1 MIQCL
6 IRTFDVHWNV
16 CDDKIDW
23 FGLFLPCCIYVL
35 KHKIGNLHVGKRRGA
50 KTKVATKYVLPPTQS
65 LVLKQ
70 MDSLKTLRVN
80 TQNFCMNNFTKTF
93 YVVYSYI
100 LTYVPKLCRPKS
112 KLINTFSS
120 LLFLKNVP
128 FCHRVQQ
135 SQKGTGNNRKI
146 CSS

>member
-1 MIQCL
+1 MIYSFVINYMTYFCSSNTYL
-6 IRTFDVHWNV
+6 LLKF
-16 CDDKIDW
+16 
-23 FGLFLPCCIYVL
+23 FFFL

-80 TQNFCMNNFTKTF
+80 TQHFCMNNFTKTF
-93 YVVYSYI
+93 YVVYFYI

-112 KLINTFSS
+112 KLINTFFS
-120 LLFLKNVP
+120 FE
-128 FCHRVQQ
+128 FFCIEECHRVQQ

>member
-1 MIQCL
+1 ML
-6 IRTFDVHWNV
+6 YLRLKNF
-16 CDDKIDW
+16 
-23 FGLFLPCCIYVL
+23 L
-35 KHKIGNLHVGKRRGA
+35 KHTIGNLHVGKRRGA

-112 KLINTFSS
+112 KLINTFFS